1 MHNYRVLT
9 YEFFELN
16 EAFDQ
21 AATASFPSQVK
32 KIPENTP
39 KISKI
44 IKITETR

>member
-1 MHNYRVLT
+1 MHNYRALT
-9 YEFFELN
+9 YEFSELN
-16 EAFDQ
+16 EAFEQ
-21 AATASFPSQVK
+21 AAVASFPPPVK